1 MDRPICIIEDEIDI
15 VRLIRYNLEKEG
27 FTLVDSGTAL
37 DIMVF
42 IKQCNP
48 CLILLDV
55 MIPGGDGFDVCKQ
68 VKSNPETAH
77 IPIIMITAKT
87 EVHHIVT
94 GLALGADDYM
104 TKPFNIAVLIARVHA
119 VLRRYHV
126 SNHNASANQ
135 IYNAEHDVLIL
146 KDQYQVKHAG
156 NIVPLNI
163 SEFNLL
169 CCLANTPGRVFSRSQ
184 LIGYMKGENYYVT
197 ARLIDVILVSLR
209 KKLGTAAAL
218 IETVRGVGYRFKAQ

>member
-94 GLALGADDYM
+94 GLALGADDYI
-104 TKPFNIAVLIARVHA
+104 TKPFNIAVLIARVNA

>member
-104 TKPFNIAVLIARVHA
+104 TKPFDIAVLIARVHA

-126 SNHNASANQ
+126 RNHNASANQ

>member
-1 MDRPICIIEDEIDI
+1 MERPICIIEDEPDI
-15 VRLIRYNLEKEG
+15 VRLIRYNLEQEG
-27 FTLVDSGTAL
+27 FSLVDSGTAL
-37 DIMVF
+37 DVMAF
-42 IKQCNP
+42 IKQSNP

-55 MIPGGDGFDVCKQ
+55 MIPAGDGFDVCKQ
-68 VKSNPETAH
+68 VKLNPVTAH
-77 IPIIMITAKT
+77 IPIIMITAKA

-94 GLALGADDYM
+94 GLALGADDYI
-104 TKPFNIAVLIARVHA
+104 TKPFNISVLIARVHA
-119 VLRRYHV
+119 VLRRYH
-126 SNHNASANQ
+126 ASSHYTSSNQ
-135 IYNAEHDVLIL
+135 IYNAKYDILIL

-156 NIVPLNI
+156 KVLPLNI

-169 CCLANTPGRVFSRSQ
+169 YCLANTPGRVFSRSQ

-218 IETVRGVGYRFKAQ
+218 IETVRGVGYRFKRQ

>member
-1 MDRPICIIEDEIDI
+1 
-15 VRLIRYNLEKEG
+15 
-27 FTLVDSGTAL
+27 
-37 DIMVF
+37 
-42 IKQCNP
+42 
-48 CLILLDV
+48 
-55 MIPGGDGFDVCKQ
+55 
-68 VKSNPETAH
+68 
-77 IPIIMITAKT
+77 
-87 EVHHIVT
+87 
-94 GLALGADDYM
+94 M
-104 TKPFNIAVLIARVHA
+104 TKPFDIAVLIARVHA
-119 VLRRYHV
+119 VLRRYHIR
-126 SNHNASANQ
+126 NHNASANQ